1 MEFELSLGTL
11 RAKAE
16 SLGGE
21 LVSLRGADGTEYIWH
36 GDAAYWSGRNPV
48 LFPIVGR
55 LRGGATEIG
64 GKTYELAQHGFARHC
79 DFSVFAR
86 GEDFIEF
93 ELRESEETLAQYPFP
108 FSLRVR
114 HWLHEAGF
122 STTLRV
128 ENTGSAPMPFCIGAH
143 TAFCCPL
150 GANERFEDYELVFP
164 ELENAPTMLL
174 TAEGLISHC
183 DTEPW
188 LENSDR
194 FSPRYADFARLDT
207 VIFEHLRSSA
217 VSLRHKE
224 SGRGV
229 RVEFPG
235 FPMLAFWTPGEKRAP
250 FLCIEPWQGCAAV
263 DNEGAAFT
271 DKRHC
276 VVLLPGEVKEL
287 TYTVSIL

>member
-1 MEFELSLGTL
+1 MEFELSKGAL

-21 LVSLRGADGTEYIWH
+21 LVSLQSADGTEYIWH

-48 LFPIVGR
+48 LFPNVGR
-55 LRGGATEIG
+55 LKGGVTEFDD
-64 GKTYELAQHGFARHC
+64 KQYELAQHGFARKY

-93 ELRESEETLAQYPFP
+93 ELRESAETLAQYPFA

-114 HWLHEAGF
+114 HQLHETGF
-122 STTLRV
+122 TTTYRV
-128 ENTGSAPMPFCIGAH
+128 ENTGGAPMPFCIGAH
-143 TAFCCPL
+143 TAFLC
-150 GANERFEDYELVFP
+150 GVVEDYELVFS
-164 ELENAPTMLL
+164 EKENAPTMLL
-174 TAEGLISHC
+174 TPEGLISATE
-183 DTEPW
+183 TEPW
-188 LENSDR
+188 LVDSDC
-194 FSPRYADFARLDT
+194 FTPVYADFARLDT
-207 VIFEHLRSSA
+207 VIFEHLRSTA

-229 RVEFPG
+229 HVEFPG

-276 VVLLPGEVKEL
+276 VTLQPNEVKEL